1 MIQTLLVGYGYW
13 GRILADN
20 LTQHPTFFLAGVQ
33 DASQSVILDARANIK
48 NWRRWLKFGIR

>member
-13 GRILADN
+13 GRILAEN

-33 DASQSVILDARANIK
+33 DASQSVILDARSNNLHAYSS
-48 NWRRWLKFGIR
+48 L